1 MAYITPLAATHEAD
15 TSDAH
20 DASAVSI
27 LDTAGDFTATDVEG
41 ALAELQSDAEAHL
54 TDSSDAHDAS
64 AISITD
70 SGGYFT
76 GTDVEAALQ
85 ELGAASGGGG
95 VMPVLFGTESV
106 ISLGGE
112 IAASGA
118 TRDTSVAW
126 PAADRRIYVPI
137 TITEDCTV
145 VKVWWVNGGTVSGNV
160 DFTLYTEALAK
171 TAITSGSTAQSGT
184 TVIQEVNTADTALT
198 AGRYYMSIALDNAT
212 GRISGYAPA
221 IETVKSWG
229 VAQEASA
236 FTAPAT
242 ATLAAAATA
251 FVPTIGMSLRTLVA

>member
-95 VMPVLFGTESV
+95 MTLLVKSADETVNGSATLQNDDELLFAVGASETWQFEGVLFCTSGGTPNFK
-106 ISLGGE
+106 
-112 IAASGA
+112 IAATGPSGSVGRLGVVVTSGA
-118 TRDTSVAW
+118 WSVEG
-126 PAADRRIYVPI
+126 D
-137 TITEDCTV
+137 TEDLGTGISVTSPAGNPAV
-145 VKVWWVNGGTVSGNV
+145 VHFYGAIANGANAGNL
-160 DFTLYTEALAK
+160 TIQWAQN
-171 TAITSGSTAQSGT
+171 TSDASNTIVHAGSY
-184 TVIQEVNTADTALT
+184 IKYQEQV
-198 AGRYYMSIALDNAT
+198 
-212 GRISGYAPA
+212 
-221 IETVKSWG
+221 
-229 VAQEASA
+229 
-236 FTAPAT
+236 
-242 ATLAAAATA
+242 
-251 FVPTIGMSLRTLVA
+251 